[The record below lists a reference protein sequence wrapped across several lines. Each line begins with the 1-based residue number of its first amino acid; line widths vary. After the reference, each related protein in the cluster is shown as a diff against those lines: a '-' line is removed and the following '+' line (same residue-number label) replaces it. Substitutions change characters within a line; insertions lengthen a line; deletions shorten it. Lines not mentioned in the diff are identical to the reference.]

1 MSGKTKSVLTKETN
15 WNDQHDISITT
26 LQYLRM
32 YLKYASQNKKKMKNK
47 NVDMVMMGW
56 WSD

>member
-32 YLKYASQNKKKMKNK
+32 YLKYASQNKKKNEK
-47 NVDMVMMGW
+47 
-56 WSD
+56 